1 MGAELTILSFAY
13 PKGIPP
19 GANLVIDMRFLRNPH
34 WQDELRDRDGMD
46 EAVGAHIAGDPAYA
60 EAMARIEDLLLAL
73 LPRYR
78 GGGNACFSVAFGCTG
93 GRHRSVHVA
102 ELIAARL
109 RAAGFSPNLEHRD
122 LATPPRDGIERYAEA
137 GHHRDSAAF
146 KVDE

>member
-1 MGAELTILSFAY
+1 MAAVLTVMSFAF
-13 PKGIPP
+13 PRGVPRD
-19 GANLVIDMRFLRNPH
+19 ANLVLDMRFLRNPH
-34 WQDELRDRDGMD
+34 WQAGLRDRDGID
-46 EAVGAHIAGDPAYA
+46 EAVGVYIAGDPAYG
-60 EAMARIEDLLLAL
+60 EALARIEDLLLTL

-78 GGGNACFSVAFGCTG
+78 EETNAGFSVAFGCTG

-102 ELIAARL
+102 ERIAGRL

-122 LATPPRDGIERYAEA
+122 LATPPRDGIEQYAEA